1 MNSRSHQSSSTS
13 LHPLPRARI
22 HIGLAGMGT
31 VGSGVVKILEKNAA
45 LIAERSHADIRIHS
59 VLVRDPLKAH
69 AGQISPTQFVKTPQE
84 LVDNQEINLIIEAMG
99 GHGDP
104 AYSLVKDSLKA
115 GKAVITA
122 NKALLAHHGLE
133 LAQIAEANN
142 VPLYYEASVAG
153 GIPIIKLVREGLG
166 GNRISKIL
174 GIMNGT
180 SNYILSTMEQSG
192 AGFAEVLQQAQDL
205 GYAESDPTLDIG
217 GGDAAHKLALLTAL
231 CFGCAPDCAQITCG
245 GIEHV
250 TPEDIAIA
258 AEFKC
263 RIKLVAQAER
273 LHDGRILQMVVPT
286 LVPYD
291 LPLAHVGGV
300 LNGIYLRGDFVGTSF
315 IEGRGA
321 GAGPTAS
328 AILSDILDYAML
340 RGGAQQVDVQQNNS
354 SIHAA
359 APAFAP
365 IRPVFGV
372 SASQLKIGQTTGGLE
387 WYGRYYIRLRVMDRP
402 GVIADIAPI
411 LRDHLVSIESLIQ
424 RGQSEDDPVSI
435 IILTHAV
442 KGKNIAD
449 AAHKLTKL
457 PAILQRPMV
466 MPILDADDEV

>member
-13 LHPLPRARI
+13 LPPLPRTRI
-22 HIGLAGMGT
+22 QIGLAGMGT
-31 VGSGVVKILEKNAA
+31 VGGGVVKMLEKNAA
-45 LIAERSHADIRIHS
+45 LIAQRSHADIRIHS
-59 VLVRDPLKAH
+59 VLVRDPLKAR
-69 AGQISPTQFVKTPQE
+69 AGQISPAQFVKTPQE
-84 LVDNQEINLIIEAMG
+84 LIENQEINLIIEAMG

-133 LAQIAEANN
+133 LARIAEANN

-300 LNGIYLRGDFVGTSF
+300 LNGIYLRGDFVGSSF

-340 RGGAQQVDVQQNNS
+340 RGGAQQDVQQNHTS
-354 SIHAA
+354 AHAA
-359 APAFAP
+359 PPAFAP

-372 SASQLKIGQTTGGLE
+372 GASRLTTGQTTGGLE
-387 WYGRYYIRLRVMDRP
+387 WYGRHYIRLRVMDRP

-449 AAHKLTKL
+449 AVHKLAQI
-457 PAILQRPMV
+457 PAILQSPMV
-466 MPILDADDEV
+466 MPILDADDEG